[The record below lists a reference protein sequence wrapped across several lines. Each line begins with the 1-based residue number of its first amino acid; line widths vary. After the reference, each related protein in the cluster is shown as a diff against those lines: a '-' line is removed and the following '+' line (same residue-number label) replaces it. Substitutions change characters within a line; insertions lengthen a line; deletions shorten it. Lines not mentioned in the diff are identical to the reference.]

1 MGVDVEQHHRGGKK
15 TDWAAGSYPRPERR
29 LEISKHLS
37 GGREKSGE
45 EKMSSRQEVSRLER

>member
-1 MGVDVEQHHRGGKK
+1 MSNNITEGGKK